1 MLMTLVYIFVF
12 VKLLYEQMYICL
24 DSVRSLSGLRHLDDD
39 DALRMRMLD
48 DDDRYAVRTYISRLT
63 RFHYWFSCVL
73 DIA

>member
-1 MLMTLVYIFVF
+1 MTLVYIFVF
-12 VKLLYEQMYICL
+12 VKLLYEPMYICL